1 MNIFDKL
8 QKGIISKSAE
18 ETQSIAASL
27 ATALPFNQILKL
39 SGTLGTGK
47 TTFVQGLA
55 KAWQISETVKSPTF
69 NLYSI
74 YKGSRQLVHLDAY
87 RLNSP
92 SEAESLLI
100 EEFLAPPFCLAIE
113 WPEKVL
119 GWLEDEC
126 WLLQFSIKRENEHHI
141 KLEAWPKTGI
151 PKI

>member
-1 MNIFDKL
+1 MSIFDNL

-27 ATALPFNQILKL
+27 ATVLPSNQVLKL

-74 YKGSRQLVHLDAY
+74 FTGSRQLVHLDAY

-113 WPEKVL
+113 WPEKVE
-119 GWLEDEC
+119 GWMEEES
-126 WLLQFSIKRENEHHI
+126 WLIQFSIRREHEHYI
-141 KLEAWPKTGI
+141 KLEACPENRN
-151 PKI
+151 P